1 MTLKNLFDTLSGSTT
16 YRIKFQCK
24 VSYSTVPASPGVT
37 VSIVGAGVGD
47 VVLLTNATY
56 DSWIGVDTRVVIPV
70 GYKNMVISAD
80 GVLGPLATSTL
91 LVKNLQAFKISKAEV
106 QDTDMQR
113 AGRRTSYYE
122 GTKITS
128 TDINVDSPD
137 TVDGGPVIT
146 VNTVGSTTPSS
157 NQIGSSTDG
166 KTLSNTSIP
175 STDGRALVNR
185 GRNET

>member
-16 YRIKFQCK
+16 YRIKFQYK
-24 VSYSTVPASPGVT
+24 VSYPTFPASPGVT
-37 VSIVGAGVGD
+37 VSITGTGVGD

-70 GYKNMVISAD
+70 GYKNMFITAAAAD
-80 GVLGPLATSTL
+80 PLATSTL

-166 KTLSNTSIP
+166 KTLSNISIP
-175 STDGRALVNR
+175 SVDGRALVNR
-185 GRNET
+185 AQNKT